1 MVSDDGSAAVAQVR
15 RFNRIVTERVGA
27 LNDHFLARDRPL
39 GEARLLWEIGEAGCD
54 VRSLRIRLGLDS
66 GYVSRMLRSLESA
79 GLVTVRPG
87 ASDKRVRFATLTER
101 GSAECAVL
109 DRRSD
114 DFAASVLAALDS
126 RQRAQL
132 VEAMSDVERLLTA
145 SMVQIDVTDPKH
157 VDARHCMAAYFAEL
171 DERFDVGFEAGQ
183 SLPADAGDLR
193 PPAGLLLVA
202 RLRGRP
208 IGCAAIK
215 FHGDD
220 PAEIKRMWVDRE
232 ARGLGL
238 GRRLLREIERA
249 AAERGVTVLHLETN
263 RSLHEAIA
271 LYRSCG
277 YTEVEPFN
285 DEPYAHH
292 WFEKG
297 VRPDCS

>member
-1 MVSDDGSAAVAQVR
+1 MVSHDGSAAVAQVR

-54 VRSLRIRLGLDS
+54 VRSLRTRLGLDS

-79 GLVTVRPG
+79 GLVTVCPG
-87 ASDKRVRFATLTER
+87 ASDKRVRSATLTER
-101 GSAECAVL
+101 GSAERAVL

-157 VDARHCMAAYFAEL
+157 LDARHCMAAYFAEL
-171 DERFDVGFEAGQ
+171 DERFDVGFEAEQ

-277 YTEVEPFN
+277 YIEVEPFN

-297 VRPDCS
+297 LRPDCS